1 MDDVPCEKL
10 AFDIHLMV
18 QNIGNLKGD
27 HVVMAFWNPP
37 PDIVHQGAP
46 IKQLVGFRR
55 IYGLDPQETTQ
66 VKMNL
71 NVCDHFSFVNSEGK
85 KLIRAGFHNLLIG
98 QTEHVIEF
106 QYKSS
111 IKGYKYT

>member
-1 MDDVPCEKL
+1 
-10 AFDIHLMV
+10 MV

-37 PDIVHQGAP
+37 PDIVQQGAP

-85 KLIRAGFHNLLIG
+85 KLIRAGLHNLLIG
-98 QTEHVIEF
+98 RREHVIEF